1 MEASRTEVVVG
12 FKKKKSVG
20 PCASGEWVCVIF
32 FPWVPTSLVSAS
44 LGVRQRETHTECV
57 DTVMLAGRE
66 ATQF

>member
-12 FKKKKSVG
+12 FKKKIYRPLCFRRMGLCDS
-20 PCASGEWVCVIF
+20 F

-44 LGVRQRETHTECV
+44 LGVRRRETHTECV
-57 DTVMLAGRE
+57 NTVMLAGRE